1 MRAQVRCAVTYE
13 EKVVVLWLRPQVLED
28 RLLPVS
34 LHVVPVLYLAVKD
47 GLVPIARC
55 LGVGDGLITDEEVQ
69 VLEPTFGRDGRV

>member
-1 MRAQVRCAVTYE
+1 MVLRFRT
-13 EKVVVLWLRPQVLED
+13 KVPQD
-28 RLLPVS
+28 RLLPIP